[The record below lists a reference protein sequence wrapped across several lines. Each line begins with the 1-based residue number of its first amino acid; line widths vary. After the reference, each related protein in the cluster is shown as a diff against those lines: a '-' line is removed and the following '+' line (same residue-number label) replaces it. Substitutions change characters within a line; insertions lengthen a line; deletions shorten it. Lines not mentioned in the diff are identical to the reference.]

1 MKNFPK
7 YEKPKEKL
15 ILDFNIKDEIPDS
28 IKDTLLVIT
37 NNDSEEKIAENLI
50 ENLNGM
56 KKREWFNDHAYFC
69 LPLTMGNQ
77 HGFIVKAAYDF
88 AVFWNGGQD
97 LKDTT
102 VKIEAKEKFNQ
113 LISSHFGMGTFTI
126 QNPWMIR
133 TPKGINTLV
142 MNPPNFYIDGI
153 IHMTACVETDNL
165 RRDFT
170 FNLKI
175 TRPNHWIFIKK
186 GTPIGYMLPYPR
198 YFLDNFQHKIN
209 ENGISKQIIEN
220 ERKTSQFFGE
230 ERAKIDANYRGGV
243 GGRYMRGE
251 DIYGNKFEHHQK
263 KLSGCPFGF
272 GKK

>member
-1 MKNFPK
+1 MK

-15 ILDFNIKDEIPDS
+15 ALNYNIKDDVEVPES
-28 IKDTLLVIT
+28 TMLVIT
-37 NNDSEEKIAENLI
+37 HTDMHKQTANNLI
-50 ENLNGM
+50 ESLNGN
-56 KKREWFNDHAYFC
+56 KKRDWFVDHAYFC
-69 LPLTMGNQ
+69 LPLTMANQ

-88 AVFWNGGQD
+88 SVFWDGGDYLKNVLVKHNEKDIGGQ
-97 LKDTT
+97 
-102 VKIEAKEKFNQ
+102 I
-113 LISSHFGMGTFTI
+113 ISSHFGMGTFTI

-133 TPKGINTLV
+133 TPKGVNTLV

-153 IHMTACVETDNL
+153 IHMSACVETDNL

-175 TRPNHWIFIKK
+175 TRPHHWIDIKR

-198 YFLDNFQHKIN
+198 YFIDNFNYKID
-209 ENGISKQIIEN
+209 EEVIDKKVLEN
-220 ERKTSQFFGE
+220 ERKTAHLFGE
-230 ERAKIDANYRGGV
+230 ERSQIDIKYAGGV

-263 KLSGCPFGF
+263 SLGGCPFGF

>member
-1 MKNFPK
+1 MFK
-7 YEKPKEKL
+7 YQKPKEKL
-15 ILDFNIKDEIPDS
+15 LLDFNIKDDIKDI

-37 NNDSEEKIAENLI
+37 NNDMDKKTAENLI
-50 ENLNGM
+50 ENLNGN
-56 KKREWFNDHAYFC
+56 KKRDWFVEHAYFC
-69 LPLTMGNQ
+69 LPLTIGNQ

-88 AVFWNGGQD
+88 SVFWDGGNHLD
-97 LKDTT
+97 NVI
-102 VKIEAKEKFNQ
+102 VKYEEKATYGQ
-113 LISSHFGMGTFTI
+113 IISSHFGMGTFTI

-133 TPKGINTLV
+133 TPKNVNLLV

-153 IHMTACVETDNL
+153 IHMTACIETDNL

-175 TRPNHWIFIKK
+175 TRPKQWINIKK

-198 YFLDNFQHKIN
+198 YFIDNFTHKID
-209 ENGISKQIIEN
+209 EEGISREIIEK
-220 ERKTSQFFGE
+220 ERSTAQLFGKERSQ
-230 ERAKIDANYRGGV
+230 IDSKYRGGV

-251 DIYGNKFEHHQK
+251 DIYGNQFEDHQK
-263 KLSGCPFGF
+263 NLNGCPFGF